1 MDLGAAESIHE
12 VIDYQR
18 ETIQDPGADDIDF
31 EDAGIEAYETVF
43 GQLSE
48 SIESVDHVYLIP
60 DGLLNIAPFPA
71 MMTADGDY
79 LIDRLDIQI
88 LTSARDLIPS
98 ERRPAEGEHVIVA
111 GPDYDSTNETD
122 AAEIS
127 LVMANQALRS
137 QSLRGAGSG
146 LRGLNFLPLPGA
158 EREGQLIAAEMDS
171 QNVDQRIFNRQA
183 AEESVVNELQIPPQV
198 LHIATHGFFLQ
209 PDQNL
214 RRRLLSLQRGAE
226 LSIPPTWGQ
235 PFASSGLGVRRHQ

>member
-1 MDLGAAESIHE
+1 MARVRITFRRLNALEAEVDELEGELGRASARYRVSVAELSLDDVVEEIKPGSALIDIQRFDMGEEARYLAAGYIGGLGDDGFFLVDLGAAESIDE
-12 VIDYQR
+12 VIDYHR
-18 ETIQDPGADDIDF
+18 ETIQDPGADDFDF

-48 SIESVDHVYLIP
+48 TVESVDHVYLIP

-98 ERRPAEGEHVIVA
+98 ERRPAEGEYVIVA

-127 LVMANQALRS
+127 LVTANQALRS
-137 QSLRGAGSG
+137 QSLRGAG
-146 LRGLNFLPLPGA
+146 
-158 EREGQLIAAEMDS
+158 Q
-171 QNVDQRIFNRQA
+171 
-183 AEESVVNELQIPPQV
+183 
-198 LHIATHGFFLQ
+198 
-209 PDQNL
+209 
-214 RRRLLSLQRGAE
+214 
-226 LSIPPTWGQ
+226 W
-235 PFASSGLGVRRHQ
+235 SSGSEFFAFARS